1 MLVLQSAEGDE
12 DHYQNALQLLKT
24 FTPAAPPDPN
34 AHPYITAMT
43 GCRMAY
49 ADVIKDEP
57 HLKKI
62 DELLRSCL
70 LQLVAPAIRSAVQ
83 IAGNSALLM
92 HLLFKSLGYTEDQ
105 HMQREIRSLG
115 SAPAALPATGAFIVE
130 DALYKAMKM
139 YDHRID
145 KLTNRLHATQDDVQ
159 LALVHDAFPEAEQ
172 GTPLAGALAE
182 VKSLIK
188 AQLLKADNGR
198 GYKHNMEF
206 FERLIKTYK
215 NKAYPG
221 SLLTAEIK
229 ERAGYYAGSNPNPF
243 AKDKS
248 TPRSSLKLLRRPKVK
263 MAVPGAGSRRHL
275 WQCRVR
281 RSFLSRPCPWR
292 ASSCVLRTRRLK
304 FLQLRL
310 VLCRCCSVLRSG
322 LLLGA

>member
-1 MLVLQSAEGDE
+1 
-12 DHYQNALQLLKT
+12 
-24 FTPAAPPDPN
+24 
-34 AHPYITAMT
+34 
-43 GCRMAY
+43 
-49 ADVIKDEP
+49 
-57 HLKKI
+57 
-62 DELLRSCL
+62 
-70 LQLVAPAIRSAVQ
+70 
-83 IAGNSALLM
+83 M

-105 HMQREIRSLG
+105 HMQREIRGLG

-188 AQLLKADNGR
+188 AQLLKADKGR

-206 FERLIKTYK
+206 FEGLIKTYK

-221 SLLTAEIK
+221 SLLTAEINVLAFMQARIRIRLLK
-229 ERAGYYAGSNPNPF
+229 IRARRTRLGRFENLRRRWIRRHLVHLVRLKLRVVMSSLLCRIVGARQRKPVVANSLVGRRRIMYMTSRVRTGMTARFCRNLAGASI
-243 AKDKS
+243 S
-248 TPRSSLKLLRRPKVK
+248 TQRSSLKLLRRPKAK

-281 RSFLSRPCPWR
+281 WGILSRPCPWR

-304 FLQLRL
+304 FLQLHL